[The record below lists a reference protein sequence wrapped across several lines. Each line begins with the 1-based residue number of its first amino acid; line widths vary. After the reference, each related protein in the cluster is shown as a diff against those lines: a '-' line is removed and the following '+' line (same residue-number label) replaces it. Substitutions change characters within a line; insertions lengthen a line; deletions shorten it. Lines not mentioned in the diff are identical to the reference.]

1 MILPLRTPTFVL
13 PQGTCDTHCHIWGP
27 IDRFPFAQD
36 RPYTPPE
43 KDKTV
48 LADLYRR
55 LGIERSVFVQP
66 IVYGT
71 DNRAMLD
78 AIRDDPR
85 RFRGIALVDSDID
98 ENELRQL
105 HEGGVR
111 GVRFGFVKHL
121 RSRPDLARFRR
132 TIERIAPFGWHVLLH
147 LDASDLI
154 ELKDVIDA
162 LRIPFIIDHMGRV
175 DAAGGVDQPA
185 FRQLL
190 ELARR
195 DRCWIKVSG
204 ADRVSATG
212 TPFRDVVPFA
222 QALLAAAPE
231 RVLWGTDFPHPNPR
245 HPVADD
251 ADLVDLLP
259 EFGDEQALT
268 RLLVGN
274 PARLYGFDG
283 T

>member
-1 MILPLRTPTFVL
+1 MTSSLRKPTFVL
-13 PQGTCDTHCHIWGP
+13 PHGTCDTHCHIWGP

-43 KDKTV
+43 RDKTV

-121 RSRPDLARFRR
+121 RARPDLAKFRR
-132 TIERIAPFGWHVLLH
+132 TLERIAPFGWHVLLH

-190 ELARR
+190 ALAGN

-222 QALLAAAPE
+222 RALLAAAPD

-259 EFGDEQALT
+259 EFGDQQALT